1 MTALSQREVGKV
13 VQGLVEVTL
22 TYLETTIS
30 LLDLGDARGDR
41 NTYMS
46 SRQ

>member
-1 MTALSQREVGKV
+1 LSQREVGKV

-30 LLDLGDARGDR
+30 LLDLGDAMGDR